1 MYFQGEYIDLTFGQL
16 LGISTMAGK
25 ICCEKLYM
33 YDGIL
38 CYYSR
43 GQTPIPEVKLRVIIK
58 HKYVMR
64 KMLNSDGKQFHQ
76 YKKK

>member
-43 GQTPIPEVKLRVIIK
+43 GQTQSNHLTQICYEKNVK
-58 HKYVMR
+58 
-64 KMLNSDGKQFHQ
+64 
-76 YKKK
+76 

>member
-43 GQTPIPEVKLRVIIK
+43 GQTPIPEVKLRVII
-58 HKYVMR
+58 
-64 KMLNSDGKQFHQ
+64 
-76 YKKK
+76 